1 MRRRFY
7 PRKEKEK
14 EKEPEKQEPKTISST
29 CILNVRS
36 KYVHS
41 IIKSYVPRHRLL
53 RISKHNKTLQNL
65 CELTIED
72 YEIYHILKCNI
83 GNNFSL
89 SERPIDSALRTMK
102 NIFELTKSELL
113 FSEHSEIN
121 VPTPIYSLVQLN
133 NEKRQII
140 ASTEG
145 SLLIIEFSRAK
156 NSFNIIGEIKVE
168 SKGVYNNLFDL
179 GNNMLLASTLSQ
191 IDIFNLDTGKISLEI
206 DGYCPIILNAGKIA
220 YVKNETSINIIKL
233 NDIGYYD
240 EIPIF
245 TPKLPDV
252 EDFCEENLTINGI
265 QLRNGNI
272 LLINWNLTITEYDL
286 KLKQCVQVIETK
298 INFMETCYELKDG
311 RIGITATDNAN
322 IFLINRLSNRADNQ
336 IKLSGHNNTVV
347 KILQLENEQ
356 IISASSD
363 GKLKIWYKLY
373 DGNFNC
379 AMTLFLFNDFIR
391 TFLFM
396 NDGRILI
403 TGDDKT
409 LRALGVINRID
420 NFGIKFI
427 PEDKRNKI
435 IKSFE
440 LIDNRIN

>member
-7 PRKEKEK
+7 PKK
-14 EKEPEKQEPKTISST
+14 EKQEQKNTITPT

-36 KYVHS
+36 KLVHN
-41 IIKSYVPRHRLL
+41 IIKSFVPRHRLL
-53 RISKHNKTLQNL
+53 RLSKHNKQLQNL

-72 YEIYHILKCNI
+72 FEIYHILKCNI

-89 SERPIDSALRTMK
+89 SERPLDSALRTMK

-133 NEKRQII
+133 NDKRQII
-140 ASTEG
+140 AGTEG
-145 SLLIIEFSRAK
+145 SLLIIEFSHSK
-156 NSFNIIGEIKVE
+156 NTFNIVREIKVG
-168 SKGVYNNLFDL
+168 SKVVYNNLFDL
-179 GNNMLLASTLSQ
+179 GNNMLLASNLSQ
-191 IDIFNLDTGKISLEI
+191 IDIFNLDNDKTSFEI
-206 DGYCPIILNAGKIA
+206 GGYCPIILNDGRIA
-220 YVKNETSINIIKL
+220 YVKDEIAINIINL
-233 NDIGYYD
+233 NEVGYFE
-240 EIPIF
+240 EIPIVSQN
-245 TPKLPDV
+245 LP
-252 EDFCEENLTINGI
+252 ENDDCSEINLSVNGI

-286 KLKQCVQVIETK
+286 NLKQCIQVIQTK
-298 INFMETCYELKDG
+298 INFMDTCYELKDG

-322 IFLINRLSNRADNQ
+322 IYIINRLSNRVDNQ
-336 IKLSGHNNTVV
+336 LILSGHNKTVV

-363 GKLKIWYKLY
+363 GKVKIWYKLN

-379 AMTLFLFNDFIR
+379 AMTLFLFDDFIR
-391 TFLFM
+391 AFIFM

-403 TGDDKT
+403 AGDDKT
-409 LRALGVINRID
+409 LRALGVKNRID
-420 NFGIKFI
+420 KFGIKFI

>member
-7 PRKEKEK
+7 VRKEK
-14 EKEPEKQEPKTISST
+14 QESNNIISPI
-29 CILNVRS
+29 CILNIRS
-36 KYVHS
+36 KFVHD
-41 IIKSYVPRHRLL
+41 IIKSFVPRHRLL
-53 RISKHNKTLQNL
+53 RLSKHNKKLQNL

-89 SERPIDSALRTMK
+89 SERPTDSALRTLK

-133 NEKRQII
+133 NERKQII
-140 ASTEG
+140 AGTEG
-145 SLLIIEFSRAK
+145 ALLIIEFSHKK
-156 NSFNIIGEIKVE
+156 NSFNIVREIKVD
-168 SKGVYNNLFDL
+168 SKGVYNNLLDL
-179 GNNMLLASTLSQ
+179 GNNMLLAATISQ
-191 IDIFNLDTGKISLEI
+191 IDIFNLDTDKTSVEI
-206 DGYCPIILNAGKIA
+206 DGYCPIILNDERIA
-220 YVKNETSINIIKL
+220 YVKNETSIIIIKL
-233 NDIGYYD
+233 NEVGYFE
-240 EIPIF
+240 EIPIVSS
-245 TPKLPDV
+245 KLPDN
-252 EDFCEENLTINGI
+252 EDCCEENLSVNGI

-286 KLKQCVQVIETK
+286 NLKQCIQVIQTK
-298 INFMETCYELKDG
+298 IYFMETCYELKDG

-322 IFLINRLSNRADNQ
+322 IFIINRLSNRADNEL
-336 IKLSGHNNTVV
+336 KLSGHNNTVV

-363 GKLKIWYKLY
+363 GKVKIWYKLY

-396 NDGRILI
+396 SDGRILI

-409 LRALGVINRID
+409 LRALGVKNRID
-420 NFGIKFI
+420 KFEIKFI

>member
-7 PRKEKEK
+7 PRKEK
-14 EKEPEKQEPKTISST
+14 QEPNKIISPT
-29 CILNVRS
+29 CILNIRS
-36 KYVHS
+36 KFVHN
-41 IIKSYVPRHRLL
+41 IIKSFVPRYRLL
-53 RISKHNKTLQNL
+53 RLSKHNKQLQNL

-72 YEIYHILKCNI
+72 FEIYHILKCNI

-89 SERPIDSALRTMK
+89 SERPLDSALRTMK

-133 NEKRQII
+133 NDKRQII
-140 ASTEG
+140 AGTEG
-145 SLLIIEFSRAK
+145 SLLIIEFSHKK
-156 NSFNIIGEIKVE
+156 NSFNIVREIKVE

-179 GNNMLLASTLSQ
+179 GNNMILASTALQ
-191 IDIFNLDTGKISLEI
+191 IDIFNLDNGKTSFEI
-206 DGYCPIILNAGKIA
+206 DGKCPIILNDGRIA
-220 YVKNETSINIIKL
+220 YVKDDISINIINLKEV
-233 NDIGYYD
+233 GYFE
-240 EIPIF
+240 EIPIVLQ
-245 TPKLPDV
+245 KLPDN
-252 EDFCEENLTINGI
+252 EDICEENVSFNGI

-272 LLINWNLTITEYDL
+272 LLISWNLTITEYDL
-286 KLKQCVQVIETK
+286 NLKQCIQVIQTK
-298 INFMETCYELKDG
+298 IYFMITCYELKDG
-311 RIGITATDNAN
+311 RICITADDNAN
-322 IFLINRLSNRADNQ
+322 IFIINRLSTRADNQ
-336 IKLSGHNNTVV
+336 IILSGHNNTVV

-363 GKLKIWYKLY
+363 GKLKIWYKLN

-379 AMTLFLFNDFIR
+379 AMTLFLFNDYIR
-391 TFLFM
+391 AFLFM
-396 NDGRILI
+396 KDGRILI

-409 LRALGVINRID
+409 LRALGVKNRID
-420 NFGIKFI
+420 KFGIKFI

>member
-7 PRKEKEK
+7 PKK
-14 EKEPEKQEPKTISST
+14 EKQEQKNTISPT

-36 KYVHS
+36 KFVHN
-41 IIKSYVPRHRLL
+41 IIKSFVPRHRLL
-53 RISKHNKTLQNL
+53 RLSKHNKKLQNL

-72 YEIYHILKCNI
+72 FEIYHILKCNI

-89 SERPIDSALRTMK
+89 SERPLDSALRTMK

-133 NEKRQII
+133 NDKRQII
-140 ASTEG
+140 AGTEG
-145 SLLIIEFSRAK
+145 SLLIIEFSHSK
-156 NSFNIIGEIKVE
+156 NTFNIVREIKVG
-168 SKGVYNNLFDL
+168 SKVVYNNLFDL
-179 GNNMLLASTLSQ
+179 GNNMLLASNLSQ
-191 IDIFNLDTGKISLEI
+191 IDIFNLDNDKTSFEI
-206 DGYCPIILNAGKIA
+206 GGYCPIILNDGRIA
-220 YVKNETSINIIKL
+220 YVKDEIAINIINL
-233 NDIGYYD
+233 NEVGYFE
-240 EIPIF
+240 EIPIVSQN
-245 TPKLPDV
+245 LP
-252 EDFCEENLTINGI
+252 ENDDCSEINLSVNGI

-286 KLKQCVQVIETK
+286 NLKQCIQVIQTK
-298 INFMETCYELKDG
+298 INFMDTCYELKDG

-322 IFLINRLSNRADNQ
+322 IYIINRLSNRADNQ
-336 IKLSGHNNTVV
+336 LILSGHNKTVV

-363 GKLKIWYKLY
+363 GKVKIWYKLN

-379 AMTLFLFNDFIR
+379 AMTLFLFDDFIR
-391 TFLFM
+391 AFIFM

-403 TGDDKT
+403 AGDDKT
-409 LRALGVINRID
+409 LRALGVKNRID
-420 NFGIKFI
+420 KFGIKFI